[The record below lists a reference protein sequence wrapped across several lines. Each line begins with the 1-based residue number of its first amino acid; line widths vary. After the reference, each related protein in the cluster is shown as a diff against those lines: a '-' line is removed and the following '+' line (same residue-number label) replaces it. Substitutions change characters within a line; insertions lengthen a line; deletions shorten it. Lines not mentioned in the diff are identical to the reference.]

1 MAVSDTH
8 IPTFPGAP
16 PPLTCALSEVP
27 QVEDVIELLVM
38 VLFNVGGLFWCVLQ
52 LHGDLF
58 QVFIKL
64 ENNGSS

>member
-1 MAVSDTH
+1 MLV
-8 IPTFPGAP
+8 FRRPGPHVPETP
-16 PPLTCALSEVP
+16 PPLTCALGEVP
-27 QVEDVIELLVM
+27 QVEDVVELLVM

-64 ENNGSS
+64 EDKGSS